1 VAHRLIL
8 QARWPTCAC
17 SPGLSTPKKS
27 PKSTPPRDAARVALL
42 ACPAVPFERESP
54 MIPGVPAHLTGSAGN
69 RAHCWTSQQCH
80 PSADSWFLRHAKPGR
95 WRALSVSEGRGLPR
109 TPLPTPIAPLC
120 ACHAVR
126 ATRPVQGVPIV
137 PRIPKT
143 WGAEQGIRIDAVAW
157 TSQDAVVGVRS

>member
-1 VAHRLIL
+1 MVGQAPLAQAEFLAVAANLITRKKAEVL
-8 QARWPTCAC
+8 SKC
-17 SPGLSTPKKS
+17 PGN
-27 PKSTPPRDAARVALL
+27 LL
-42 ACPAVPFERESP
+42 VSVVVENEL
-54 MIPGVPAHLTGSAGN
+54 GGAGW
-69 RAHCWTSQQCH
+69 H
-80 PSADSWFLRHAKPGR
+80 
-95 WRALSVSEGRGLPR
+95 ALSVSEGRGLPR